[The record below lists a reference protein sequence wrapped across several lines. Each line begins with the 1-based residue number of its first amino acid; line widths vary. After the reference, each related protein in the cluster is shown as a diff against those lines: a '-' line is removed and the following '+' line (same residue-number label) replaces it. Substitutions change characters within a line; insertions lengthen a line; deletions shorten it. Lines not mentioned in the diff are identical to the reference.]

1 MEFHLILFSI
11 LCLKYCLDLKSRYH
25 PKLTLGDDFSTSSSR
40 GADHSDYEAVY
51 EDDDVDIESAVGRAT
66 AENGN
71 VGQITDSVWDGE
83 N

>member
-1 MEFHLILFSI
+1 MLKILFGSEISI
-11 LCLKYCLDLKSRYH
+11 SSETYS
-25 PKLTLGDDFSTSSSR
+25 GDDFSTSSSS